1 VTAEEHQKQTD
12 EEGAFRFRGLLK
24 WSPPGQ
30 LPGFS
35 IVATKEGCASAQATH
50 IYVAGEDGTMH
61 LKDPIVLRPGYS
73 VRLQV
78 LSEDGQPVEGAWVQ
92 SNASG
97 FQIVKSGVDGNC
109 VLENLPEGTTAV
121 GVSYGSDGASSN
133 VVASPSTP
141 SASAVVVRLK
151 KRSAK
156 PTATASK
163 PKVKRVAVGEAAP
176 EWSIS
181 QWTDAKEHSL
191 AALRGKVVVIEFWD
205 FGCGPCKA
213 ITMPV
218 SNALQPKYAKDVAFV
233 HIHPAGEELS
243 FVREWLA
250 AQPWDMLVGFDK
262 GTGPTDSET
271 LKRYGVDGYPEI
283 FIVDRQGRII
293 DNGENAATEAQE
305 MARRKVLA
313 EEAGLPWPIEKD
325 ASEGE
330 KIRRLQLFHE
340 HWMTKKI
347 QAALAKE

>member
-1 VTAEEHQKQTD
+1 
-12 EEGAFRFRGLLK
+12 
-24 WSPPGQ
+24 
-30 LPGFS
+30 
-35 IVATKEGCASAQATH
+35 
-50 IYVAGEDGTMH
+50 
-61 LKDPIVLRPGYS
+61 
-73 VRLQV
+73 
-78 LSEDGQPVEGAWVQ
+78 
-92 SNASG
+92 
-97 FQIVKSGVDGNC
+97 
-109 VLENLPEGTTAV
+109 
-121 GVSYGSDGASSN
+121 
-133 VVASPSTP
+133 
-141 SASAVVVRLK
+141 
-151 KRSAK
+151 
-156 PTATASK
+156 
-163 PKVKRVAVGEAAP
+163 
-176 EWSIS
+176 
-181 QWTDAKEHSL
+181 
-191 AALRGKVVVIEFWD
+191 
-205 FGCGPCKA
+205 
-213 ITMPV
+213 MPV